1 MGKSKIY
8 ENAELLTNAA
18 TESVKSNASEKS
30 GVKMRPAKKPSTMW
44 SVVGKARRKFDAQ
57 LTKTND
63 VKRTCLE
70 NFIKAEFTDEE
81 KFWSEYMDV
90 ANRLLDSKRF
100 DKECGEL
107 GVTPRILA
115 THIVFLGAGKVNE
128 VLKKGIAATLNKDY
142 ILYRDKFTPDTAK
155 KYAMD
160 YDVTEE
166 AQKAQKALPEHRE

>member
-1 MGKSKIY
+1 MSNSKIS

-30 GVKMRPAKKPSTMW
+30 GVKMRPAKKPSTIW

-63 VKRTCLE
+63 VKRTCLD

-100 DKECGEL
+100 EKECGEL
-107 GVTPRILA
+107 GVAPRILA

-128 VLKKGIAATLNKDY
+128 VLKKGIVATLNSDY
-142 ILYRDKFTPDTAK
+142 ILYKDKFTPDTAD

-160 YDVTEE
+160 YDAMEE
-166 AQKAQKALPEHRE
+166 AQKALPEHKK